1 MKFRTLTIDDAPA
14 LLEFELANRAWFEK
28 TVLKREDSVYTVD
41 GIGRHVQACLDDLA
55 RGTMHPNLMLDEDGR
70 IAGRVNLKDIDVQA
84 AIAEVGYRIAQKYVG
99 QGWATASLRHLL
111 MLAYEKW
118 DLQSLQAFVTTE
130 NPASARV
137 LDKCGFVRREFIP
150 QKSLI
155 QGRLLDGY
163 RYLHRRS

>member
-41 GIGRHVQACLDDLA
+41 GIVRHVQACLDDLA
-55 RGTMHPNLMLDEDGR
+55 RGTMHPNLMLDEDGC
-70 IAGRVNLKDIDVQA
+70 IAGRVNLKDIDAQA

-99 QGWATASLRHLL
+99 RGWATASLRYLL
-111 MLAYEKW
+111 VLAYEEW
-118 DLQSLQAFVTTE
+118 DLHSLQAFVTTE
-130 NPASARV
+130 NPASASV
-137 LDKCGFVRREFIP
+137 LVKCGFVRREFIP

-163 RYLHRRS
+163 RYMHTRS